1 MPRRARGYRSIIHWV
16 MNNEGTGACPSPL
29 NAKPA
34 VRPMTARTVMVQG
47 TASSV
52 GKSLIAAALCRVF
65 AREGLRVAPFKA
77 QNMSNNASALPSGG
91 EIGRAQALQA
101 LAAGVE
107 PDARMNP
114 VLLKPEGDTRS
125 QVVLLGSPYKTLKA
139 EDYRLDREVLWKAV
153 TESLDSLRFEYDL
166 VVIEGAGSP
175 VEINLK
181 AGEIVNMAV
190 ARYASS
196 PVLLVGDIDCGGV
209 FAQFAGTLA
218 LLEPSERGL
227 VRGLVVN
234 KFRGDPALLEPG
246 LEMIRDITG
255 ARVLG
260 VVPWLRDLGLAE
272 EDGASLDAR
281 ARGLGVP
288 ASSQAMTSA
297 SSPRIDI
304 AVIRLPRIANFDDV
318 DALGLEEGVATR
330 FVSKA
335 SELGSPDAVIL
346 PGSKATLS
354 DLDWL
359 KAEGLDD
366 GIRWLSRLGRSVVGI
381 CGGYQMLGETIRDP
395 EGVEGPPR
403 SERGLGLL
411 PVDTLFAPGKSARPR
426 RGRVAPGGGGFLAA
440 AAGLPIAGYEI
451 HAGRSD
457 VRGPTLLEFEASG
470 EAEASSD
477 GSWARGGRVFGSYLH
492 GLFDLPSFRR
502 AWLASL
508 GQDAAGPAGALS
520 EARQEALDRLADS
533 VSAALDMGELRR
545 IIGF

>member
-34 VRPMTARTVMVQG
+34 ARPMTARTVMVQG

-52 GKSLIAAALCRVF
+52 GKSLIAAALCRAF

-114 VLLKPEGDTRS
+114 VLLKPEGDARS
-125 QVVLLGSPYKTLKA
+125 QIVLLGSPYKTLKA
-139 EDYRLDREVLWKAV
+139 GDYRLDREVLWKAV
-153 TESLDSLRFEYDL
+153 TESLDSLRSEYDL

-218 LLEPSERGL
+218 LLEPAEREL

-246 LEMIRDITG
+246 LEMIRGITG
-255 ARVLG
+255 VRVLG

-281 ARGLGVP
+281 ERAGGAVTSESSP
-288 ASSQAMTSA
+288 AST
-297 SSPRIDI
+297 PRIDI

-354 DLDWL
+354 DLEWL
-359 KAEGLDD
+359 KTEGLDD
-366 GIRWLSRLGRSVVGI
+366 GIRWLARLGRSVVGI
-381 CGGYQMLGETIRDP
+381 CGGYQMLGEAIRDP
-395 EGVEGPPR
+395 DGVEGPPR
-403 SERGLGLL
+403 GERGLGLL
-411 PVDTLFAPGKSARPR
+411 PVDTLFGPGKSARPR
-426 RGRVAPGGGGFLAA
+426 RGRVAPGGGGFLAS
-440 AAGLPIAGYEI
+440 AGGLAVSGYEI
-451 HAGRSD
+451 HAGRSE
-457 VRGPTLLEFEASG
+457 VRGPALLELEAAG

-477 GSWARGGRVFGSYLH
+477 GCWARGGRVFGSYLH

-508 GQDAAGPAGALS
+508 GRDAAGPARALF

>member
-16 MNNEGTGACPSPL
+16 MNNEGTGARPSPL
-29 NAKPA
+29 NAKPVA
-34 VRPMTARTVMVQG
+34 PPMTARTVMVQG

-52 GKSLIAAALCRVF
+52 GKSLIAAALCRAF

-125 QVVLLGSPYKTLKA
+125 QVILLGSPYKTLKA
-139 EDYRLDREVLWKAV
+139 EDYRLDRAVLWKAV
-153 TESLDSLRFEYDL
+153 TESLDSLRSEYDL

-175 VEINLK
+175 AEINLK

-218 LLEPSERGL
+218 LLEPAEREL

-234 KFRGDPALLEPG
+234 KFRGDPTLLGPG

-255 ARVLG
+255 VRVLG
-260 VVPWLRDLGLAE
+260 VVPWLRELGLAE
-272 EDGASLDAR
+272 EDGAALDAR
-281 ARGLGVP
+281 EPGPKSRASPP
-288 ASSQAMTSA
+288 ATE
-297 SSPRIDI
+297 IDI
-304 AVIRLPRIANFDDV
+304 AVVRLPRIANFDDV
-318 DALGLEEGVATR
+318 DALDLEEGVGTR

-354 DLDWL
+354 DLAWL

-381 CGGYQMLGETIRDP
+381 CGGYQMLGETISDP

-403 SERGLGLL
+403 SELGLGLL
-411 PVDTLFAPGKSARPR
+411 PVDTLFAPGKSARAR
-426 RGRVAPGGGGFLAA
+426 RGRVAPGGGGFLAT
-440 AAGLPIAGYEI
+440 AGGLEVSGYEI
-451 HAGRSD
+451 HEGRSE
-457 VRGPTLLEFEASG
+457 VRGPALLELEASG
-470 EAEASSD
+470 EEGVSSD
-477 GSWARGGRVFGSYLH
+477 GSWARSGRVFGSYLH

-508 GQDAAGPAGALS
+508 GRDEAGPARALS

-545 IIGF
+545 IIGV

>member
-1 MPRRARGYRSIIHWV
+1 
-16 MNNEGTGACPSPL
+16 
-29 NAKPA
+29 
-34 VRPMTARTVMVQG
+34 MVQG

-52 GKSLIAAALCRVF
+52 GKSLIAAALCRAF

-114 VLLKPEGDTRS
+114 VLLKPESDTRS

-139 EDYRLDREVLWKAV
+139 EDYGLDRGVLWSAV
-153 TESLDSLRFEYDL
+153 IESLDSLRSEYDL

-175 VEINLK
+175 AEINLK

-209 FAQFAGTLA
+209 FAQFTGTLA
-218 LLEPSERGL
+218 LLEPEEREL

-234 KFRGDPALLEPG
+234 KFRGDRSLLEPG
-246 LEMIRDITG
+246 LEMIRGITG
-255 ARVLG
+255 VKVLG

-281 ARGLGVP
+281 LRE
-288 ASSQAMTSA
+288 SWAMT
-297 SSPRIDI
+297 PGVGHEMDI
-304 AVIRLPRIANFDDV
+304 AVIRLPLIANFDDI
-318 DALGLEEGVATR
+318 DALGLEKGVATR

-354 DLDWL
+354 DLAWL

-366 GIRWLSRLGRSVVGI
+366 GIRWLSRLGRSVVGL
-381 CGGYQMLGETIRDP
+381 CGGYQMLGETICDP
-395 EGVEGPPR
+395 DGVEGSPR
-403 SERGLGLL
+403 NERGLGLL
-411 PVDTLFAPGKSARPR
+411 PVDTLFASGKSARPR
-426 RGRVAPGGGGFLAA
+426 RGRIAPGGGGFLAA
-440 AAGLPIAGYEI
+440 AGGLSVEGYEI
-451 HAGRSD
+451 HAGRSE
-457 VRGPTLLEFEASG
+457 VRGPALLELEASG

-477 GSWARGGRVFGSYLH
+477 GCWARGGRVFGSYLH
-492 GLFDLPSFRR
+492 GLFDLPFFRR

-508 GQDAAGPAGALS
+508 GQDAAGPARALS

-533 VSAALDMGELRR
+533 VSAALDMGELHR
-545 IIGF
+545 IIGFQ

>member
-16 MNNEGTGACPSPL
+16 MNNEGTGARPSPL
-29 NAKPA
+29 NAKPVA
-34 VRPMTARTVMVQG
+34 PPMTARTVMVQG

-52 GKSLIAAALCRVF
+52 GKSLIAAALCRAF

-125 QVVLLGSPYKTLKA
+125 QVILLGSPYKTLKA
-139 EDYRLDREVLWKAV
+139 EDYRLDRAVLWKAV
-153 TESLDSLRFEYDL
+153 TESLDSLRSEYDL

-175 VEINLK
+175 AEINLK

-218 LLEPSERGL
+218 LLEPAEREL

-234 KFRGDPALLEPG
+234 KFRGDPTLLGPG

-255 ARVLG
+255 VRVLG
-260 VVPWLRDLGLAE
+260 VVPWLRELGLAE
-272 EDGASLDAR
+272 EDGAALDAR
-281 ARGLGVP
+281 EPGPKSRASPP
-288 ASSQAMTSA
+288 ATE
-297 SSPRIDI
+297 IDI
-304 AVIRLPRIANFDDV
+304 AVVRLPRIANFDDV
-318 DALGLEEGVATR
+318 DALDLEEGVGTR

-354 DLDWL
+354 DLAWL

-381 CGGYQMLGETIRDP
+381 CGGYQMLGETISDP

-403 SERGLGLL
+403 SELGLGLL
-411 PVDTLFAPGKSARPR
+411 PVDTLFAPGKSARAR
-426 RGRVAPGGGGFLAA
+426 RGRVAPGGGGFLAT
-440 AAGLPIAGYEI
+440 AGGLEVSGYEI
-451 HAGRSD
+451 HAGRSE
-457 VRGPTLLEFEASG
+457 VRGPALLELEASG
-470 EAEASSD
+470 EEGVSSD
-477 GSWARGGRVFGSYLH
+477 GSWARSGRVFGSYLH

-508 GQDAAGPAGALS
+508 GREAAGPARALS

-545 IIGF
+545 IIGV

>member
-1 MPRRARGYRSIIHWV
+1 
-16 MNNEGTGACPSPL
+16 MNNEGTGARPSPL
-29 NAKPA
+29 NAKPVA
-34 VRPMTARTVMVQG
+34 PPMTARTVMVQG

-52 GKSLIAAALCRVF
+52 GKSLIAAALCRAF

-125 QVVLLGSPYKTLKA
+125 QVILLGSPYKTLKA
-139 EDYRLDREVLWKAV
+139 EDYRLDRAVLWKAV
-153 TESLDSLRFEYDL
+153 TESLDSLRSEYDL

-175 VEINLK
+175 AEINLK

-218 LLEPSERGL
+218 LLEPAEREL

-234 KFRGDPALLEPG
+234 KFRGDPTLLGPG

-255 ARVLG
+255 VRVLG
-260 VVPWLRDLGLAE
+260 VVPWLRELGLAE
-272 EDGASLDAR
+272 EDGAALDAR
-281 ARGLGVP
+281 EPGPKSRASPP
-288 ASSQAMTSA
+288 ATE
-297 SSPRIDI
+297 IDI
-304 AVIRLPRIANFDDV
+304 AVVRLPRIANFDDV
-318 DALGLEEGVATR
+318 DALDLEEGVGTR

-354 DLDWL
+354 DLAWL

-381 CGGYQMLGETIRDP
+381 CGGYQMLGETISDP

-403 SERGLGLL
+403 SELGLGLL
-411 PVDTLFAPGKSARPR
+411 PVDTLFAPGKSARAR
-426 RGRVAPGGGGFLAA
+426 RGRVAPGGGGFLAT
-440 AAGLPIAGYEI
+440 AGGLEVSGYEI
-451 HAGRSD
+451 HAGRSE
-457 VRGPTLLEFEASG
+457 VRGPALLELEASG
-470 EAEASSD
+470 EEGVSSD
-477 GSWARGGRVFGSYLH
+477 GSWARSGRVFGSYLH

-508 GQDAAGPAGALS
+508 GREAAGPARALS

-545 IIGF
+545 IIGV